1 MVDSPNILILN
12 GPNLNMLG
20 QREPAYYGSETLSGI
35 AHTCQ
40 EMAGALG
47 FDIDFRQTNHEG
59 TLIDWLHETLPS
71 HGEAVSHDGIIL
83 NAGAYTHQSIAL
95 HDALRVVTVPVIEVH
110 LSNIYGREEFRRHS
124 MIAPACV
131 GSICGFG
138 GAGYV
143 LALRAMQGLFERRS
157 DGQANASESSKEKS
171 STK

>member
-1 MVDSPNILILN
+1 MV
-12 GPNLNMLG
+12 PNLNMLG

-35 AHTCQ
+35 ACACQ

-71 HGEAVSHDGIIL
+71 HDGIIL

-95 HDALRVVTVPVIEVH
+95 HDALRIVTAPVIEVH
-110 LSNIYGREEFRRHS
+110 LSNIYKREEFRRHS

-143 LALRAMQGLFERRS
+143 LALRAMQGLLECRLK
-157 DGQANASESSKEKS
+157 GQASASESSREKS